1 MERTTVTDLIA
12 FLAVARERN
21 FTRAAAQLG
30 VSQPAL
36 SRTIRALEARLGV
49 RLLTRS
55 TRSVAPTEAGERL
68 AQTVGP
74 HFEGIDAGLAALTAM
89 RAKPVGSLRITS
101 VEHASDTILAPAVA
115 RLLSNYPDIRVEIIN
130 DYALTDMVAERY
142 DAGVRLG
149 EQVAK
154 DMIALRIGPDFR
166 QALVGAPSYFAERP
180 QLKTPHDLTAHACIN
195 LRLPTSGGLWS
206 WPFAK
211 DGRELKVRTEGPL
224 TFNAISLI
232 LNATLAGLGL
242 AYLPEDVVKPHV
254 AAARLVRVL
263 VDWSPIMTGYHLY
276 YPNRLPT
283 PAFAL
288 LVDALRYGA
297 PISQKSR
304 LSDQKRLHQNS

>member
-1 MERTTVTDLIA
+1 MARATVTDLIA

-49 RLLTRS
+49 RLLTRN

-74 HFEGIDAGLAALTAM
+74 HFDGIDAGLAVLTAM
-89 RAKPVGSLRITS
+89 REKPAGSVRITS

-115 RLLSNYPDIRVEIIN
+115 RLMTHYPDIRVEIIN
-130 DYALTDMVAERY
+130 DYGLTDIVAERF

-154 DMIALRIGPDFR
+154 DMIALRIGPDFQ
-166 QALVGAPSYFAERP
+166 QALVGAPSYFARRP
-180 QLKTPHDLTAHACIN
+180 GPDTPHDLTAHACIN

-206 WPFAK
+206 WPFVK
-211 DGRELKVRTEGPL
+211 DGRELKVRAEGPL
-224 TFNAISLI
+224 AFNAISLI
-232 LNATLAGLGL
+232 LNTALAGLGL
-242 AYLPEDVVKPHV
+242 AYLPEDVVQDHV
-254 AAARLVRVL
+254 AAGRLVRVL
-263 VDWSPIMTGYHLY
+263 ADWSPVMSGYHLY
-276 YPNRLPT
+276 YPNRQPS

-288 LVDALRYGA
+288 LVEALRYRD
-297 PISQKSR
+297 K
-304 LSDQKRLHQNS
+304 K

>member
-1 MERTTVTDLIA
+1 MARENVTDLIA

-36 SRTIRALEARLGV
+36 SRTVRALEARLGV

-68 AQTVGP
+68 VQAVAP
-74 HFEGIDAGLAALTAM
+74 HFEGIDAGLIALTAM
-89 RAKPVGSLRITS
+89 RERPAGSLRITS
-101 VEHASDTILAPAVA
+101 VEHASETILAPAVA
-115 RLLSNYPDIRVEIIN
+115 RLLTDYPDIRVEIIN
-130 DYALTDMVAERY
+130 DYGLTNIVAERY

-149 EQVAK
+149 EQVAR

-166 QALVGAPSYFAERP
+166 QALVGAPSYFARQSRP
-180 QLKTPHDLTAHACIN
+180 DTPHDLTAHACIN

-211 DGRELKVRTEGPL
+211 DNRELKVRAEGPL
-224 TFNAISLI
+224 AFNAISLI
-232 LNATLAGLGL
+232 VKAALAGLGL
-242 AYLPEDVVKPHV
+242 AYLPEDIVRDHV
-254 AAARLVRVL
+254 AEGRLIRVL
-263 VDWSPIMTGYHLY
+263 ADWSPVVTGYHLY
-276 YPNRLPT
+276 YPNRQPS

-288 LVDALRYGA
+288 LVEALRYR
-297 PISQKSR
+297 S
-304 LSDQKRLHQNS
+304 

>member
-1 MERTTVTDLIA
+1 MNDEGNRHIA
-12 FLAVARERN
+12 FLAVARARN

-68 AQTVGP
+68 VRTVEP
-74 HFEGIDAGLAALTAM
+74 HFDGIDAGLAALTAM
-89 RAKPVGSLRITS
+89 REKPAGSLRITS

-115 RLLSNYPDIRVEIIN
+115 RLLPNYPDIRVEIIN
-130 DYALTDMVAERY
+130 GYGLTDIVAARY

-154 DMIALRIGPDFR
+154 DMIALRIGPHFH
-166 QALVGAPSYFAERP
+166 QALVGAPSYFARRQQP
-180 QLKTPHDLTAHACIN
+180 VTPHDLTVDACIN

-206 WPFAK
+206 WPFVK
-211 DGRELKVRTEGPL
+211 DGRELKVRADEPL
-224 TFNAISLI
+224 AFNAIPLI
-232 LNATLAGLGL
+232 LNAALAGLGL
-242 AYLPEDVVKPHV
+242 AYLPEDVVQQHV
-254 AAARLVRVL
+254 AAGRLVQVFA
-263 VDWSPIMTGYHLY
+263 DWSPLVIGYHLY
-276 YPNRLPT
+276 YPNRQPS

-288 LVDALRYGA
+288 LVEALRYR
-297 PISQKSR
+297 Q
-304 LSDQKRLHQNS
+304 H